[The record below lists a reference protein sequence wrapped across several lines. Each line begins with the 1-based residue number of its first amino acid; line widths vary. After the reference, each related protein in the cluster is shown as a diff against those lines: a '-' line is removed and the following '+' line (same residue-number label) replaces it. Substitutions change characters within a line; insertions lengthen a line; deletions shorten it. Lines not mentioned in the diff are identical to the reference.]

1 MDILTNLIDGACETL
16 TARYEE
22 YKRGNGGSGE
32 GFDSTSAIYLT
43 ADGESRGLSADERLA
58 LLAENPGWL
67 CRDHEELPGR
77 SGLVTIS
84 INDLLHD
91 ILVEHLVDA
100 LGSHYSSL
108 QGEERDRRLV
118 ALQPDWA
125 QAIDDLF
132 ATAELLLPE
141 GPQTARV
148 RGVLES
154 ARRGFVEAVMDDAKE
169 GGSMSPEEEAQRDRD
184 RRRALLPEW
193 VRTAYKA
200 LWEVE
205 ADHIP
210 TEATEV
216 IGHLIAARTALLA
229 GTGVEPWE
237 LPS

>member
-1 MDILTNLIDGACETL
+1 MDVLTNLIDGACETL

-22 YKRGNGGSGE
+22 YKRGNDGSGE

-108 QGEERDRRLV
+108 QGEERDR
-118 ALQPDWA
+118 
-125 QAIDDLF
+125 
-132 ATAELLLPE
+132 E
-141 GPQTARV
+141 
-148 RGVLES
+148 
-154 ARRGFVEAVMDDAKE
+154 
-169 GGSMSPEEEAQRDRD
+169 
-184 RRRALLPEW
+184 RALLPEW

-205 ADHIP
+205 ADYIP